1 MTEDRLIFL
10 PQNSS
15 IFATQSIG
23 RTADFLSTMSSSTL
37 DVRQVSSTLVVE
49 LNRPEKLNA
58 LNRAML
64 DELEQLFSDPVLPA
78 RYRAVIITGKG
89 KAFAAGADIA
99 ELAGCT
105 QETGTEFS
113 RRGQRVFARIESLP
127 IPVIAAVGGY
137 ALGGGC
143 ELAMACHLRFAA
155 TTAVFGQPEV
165 KLGIIPGY
173 GGTQR
178 LARLI
183 GMARAVEFMLTGEHL
198 SAQRAYELGLVNRV
212 FEPEKLLDETLA
224 FCATLETLPPR
235 AIEAILRTTYGVASA
250 RYDVEAEQFGLL
262 CGTDDFREGTSAFLE
277 KRTPSFTGH

>member
-1 MTEDRLIFL
+1 MLL

-15 IFATQSIG
+15 IFAARSIG
-23 RTADFLSTMSSSTL
+23 RTADFLSTMSYSTL
-37 DVRQVSSTLVVE
+37 DVRQVGSTLVVE

-64 DELEQLFSDPVLPA
+64 DELEQLFSDAVLPV

-99 ELAGCT
+99 ELAACT
-105 QETGTEFS
+105 GETGADFA

-183 GMARAVEFMLTGEHL
+183 GVARAVEFMLTGEHI

-224 FCATLETLPPR
+224 FCATLEMLPPR
-235 AIEAILRTTYGVASA
+235 AIEAILRATYGVASA
-250 RYDVEAEQFGLL
+250 RYDIEAEQFGLL
-262 CGTDDFREGTSAFLE
+262 CGTDDFREGTRAFLE
-277 KRTPSFTGH
+277 KRTPTFTGR